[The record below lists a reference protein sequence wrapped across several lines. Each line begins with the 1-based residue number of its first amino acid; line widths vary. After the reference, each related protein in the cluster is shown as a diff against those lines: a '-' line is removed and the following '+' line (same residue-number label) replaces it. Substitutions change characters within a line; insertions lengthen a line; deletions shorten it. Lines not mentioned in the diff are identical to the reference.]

1 MENIK
6 LKGELSNSMYD
17 VVNEML
23 HYMSDKQ
30 KYKSNDM
37 IKLITAIS
45 QGKYRYITKDDEYRD
60 QVELLSDYFKKE
72 HNHLL
77 INFILMKNML
87 ANKDYEI
94 INQIIK
100 NTDTRENLTYLLEKE
115 DYDELLTLMES
126 NKKVFLAFA
135 KTYERYSKGMC

>member
-6 LKGELSNSMYD
+6 LKGELSNSMYE

-23 HYMSDKQ
+23 QYMSDKQ
-30 KYKSNDM
+30 NYKQNDT

-45 QGKYRYITKDDEYRD
+45 QGKLKYITKDNEYRD
-60 QVELLSDYFKKE
+60 QIELLSDYFKKE

-77 INFILMKNML
+77 ISFILMKNML
-87 ANKDYEI
+87 VNKDYEI

-100 NTDTRENLTYLLEKE
+100 DSDTRENLTYLLEKE
-115 DYDELLTLMES
+115 DYDELLTLIEN

-135 KTYERYSKGMC
+135 KNYEIYSKGMC